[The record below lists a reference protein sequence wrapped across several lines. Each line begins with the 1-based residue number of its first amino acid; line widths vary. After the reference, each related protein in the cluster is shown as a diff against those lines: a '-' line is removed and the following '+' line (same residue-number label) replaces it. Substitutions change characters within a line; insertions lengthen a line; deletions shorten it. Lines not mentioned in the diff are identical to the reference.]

1 MQRVSARM
9 AHTIEHMYNSSGG
22 LILYAN
28 PNNRYINYSQ
38 HTVFPSFFRV
48 SLQGDRIELPFFA
61 KEYVQGKLLNALR
74 DISNP
79 IRRNDVIIPLSYYE
93 GYNSIFRTSDALV
106 RSLTEFN
113 SSRDGM
119 YSTVKTNKGEIYHGC
134 TGTIFNKD
142 MTLLIFNVIECE
154 IAHRTLVYKK
164 VKSYVHPSVFYS
176 EGIVEKCIVNKIIPY
191 ILKYGV
197 EVKTYNARVDE
208 DVCYT
213 GTERGA
219 FRIIPE
225 LSVMDVTSKFF
236 CKPILPSVEYSD
248 DDINDMLNR
257 NIDDVFNIIGI

>member
-1 MQRVSARM
+1 MQRVSVRM
-9 AHTIEHMYNSSGG
+9 AHTIEHMYNLSGG
-22 LILYAN
+22 LIFYAN

-48 SLQGDRIELPFFA
+48 SLQGNRIELPIFA
-61 KEYVQGKLLNALR
+61 KEQVQGKLLYVLG
-74 DISNP
+74 DTSNP
-79 IRRNDVIIPLSYYE
+79 MRRNDVIIPFSYYE
-93 GYNSIFRTSDALV
+93 RSRPIFRTVDALI
-106 RSLTEFN
+106 RNLTEFI

-119 YSTVKTNKGEIYHGC
+119 YLTVKTNKDEVYHGC
-134 TGTIFNKD
+134 TSTIFNKD

-154 IAHRTLVYKK
+154 IEHHTLVYKK
-164 VKSYVHPSVFYS
+164 VKSYIHPSVFYS
-176 EGIVEKCIVNKIIPY
+176 EGTVEKCIVNKIIPY

-197 EVKTYNARVDE
+197 EVKTHNERVDN

-213 GTERGA
+213 DTERGT

-225 LSVMDVTSKFF
+225 LSVMDITSKFF

-257 NIDDVFNIIGI
+257 NIDDVFNIIGV